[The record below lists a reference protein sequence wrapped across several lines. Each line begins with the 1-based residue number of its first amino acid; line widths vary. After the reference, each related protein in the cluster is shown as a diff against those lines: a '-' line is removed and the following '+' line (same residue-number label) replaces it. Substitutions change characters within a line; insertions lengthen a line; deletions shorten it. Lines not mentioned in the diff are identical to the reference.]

1 MAMNQMEE
9 IKAAADGLDVIGRLG
24 QLARG
29 GFDAICADDLERLKW
44 AGLYVQR
51 PPEAKRFMLRIR
63 VPGGRL
69 LPGQARA
76 VADLADELSGGRL
89 DLTTR
94 QDVQLHGVRIEDV
107 PAALTRMEQ
116 AGLSTVQSCGD
127 TPRNVVACP
136 LDGGV
141 ELAQRITQA
150 LVGRREFSN
159 LPRKFKVAVSTCSQ
173 DCAMAR
179 IHDVGLRAQGR
190 GRYRVFVGGGL
201 AVHPQAG
208 MDLCATVTAARA
220 PQLVAAI
227 AGLFRD
233 SGHRQRRDH
242 ARLKFLVADW
252 GADRLHAEI
261 EARLPGVLKPAGP
274 LGDAEVVGP
283 LDHLGVLPAGDGVSH
298 VGVAV
303 PAGMLTSCQ
312 LAALAAAGGREVR
325 LTPRQNVLIASVPE
339 RRLRGALRSVVRAG
353 LTSDADDWA
362 GCVQTCTGIEFCRR
376 AIVET
381 KAVAAAIADL
391 LNAAAPL
398 GPRVRVHLSG
408 CPNSCGHVHLAE
420 IGLSGCRLR
429 DGERGRPAFEL
440 WFGARLSAGGLQFAR
455 PSGRKVAVEDAPAH
469 VARLVQAYHES
480 ARDRETFS
488 GFAQR
493 QGWHGRAD
501 RQ

>member
-1 MAMNQMEE
+1 MAVNRMEE
-9 IKAAADGLDVIGRLG
+9 IKAAADGLDVLGRLG

-29 GFDAICADDLERLKW
+29 GFDAIGADDLERLKW

-94 QDVQLHGVRIEDV
+94 QDVQLHGIRIEDV
-107 PAALTRMEQ
+107 PCALARLEQ
-116 AGLSTVQSCGD
+116 AGLTSVHTCGD

-150 LVGRREFSN
+150 MVGRREFSN
-159 LPRKFKVAVSTCSQ
+159 LPRKFKVGVSTCAA
-173 DCAMAR
+173 DCVVAR
-179 IHDVGLRAQGR
+179 IHDVGLRAEGDE
-190 GRYRVFVGGGL
+190 RYRVFVGGGL
-201 AVHPQAG
+201 SVHPRGAV
-208 MDLCATVTAARA
+208 DLGVTVTAARA
-220 PQLVAAI
+220 ADLVAAV

-233 SGHRQRRDH
+233 AGYRERRDH

-252 GADRLHAEI
+252 GVDRLRSEI
-261 EARLPGVLKPAGP
+261 EARIPGVLEPAK
-274 LGDAEVVGP
+274 LLDDSESVGP
-283 LDHLGVLPAGDGVSH
+283 LDHLGVQPASEGLSH
-298 VGVAV
+298 LGVAV
-303 PAGMLTSCQ
+303 RAGLLTSRQ
-312 LAALAAAGGREVR
+312 LAALAAAGGAEVR
-325 LTPRQNVLIASVPE
+325 LTPRQNVLLTSV
-339 RRLRGALRSVVRAG
+339 RGGRLKSALQDVARAG
-353 LTSDADDWA
+353 LTADADDWA

-376 AIVET
+376 AVVET
-381 KAVAAAIADL
+381 KAVAAAIVDL

-408 CPNSCGHVHLAE
+408 CPNSCGQVQLAE
-420 IGLSGCRLR
+420 IGLVGCRVR
-429 DGERGRPAFEL
+429 EGDESRPGFEF
-440 WFGARLSAGGLQFAR
+440 WFGARIRADGLRFAQA
-455 PSGRKVAVEDAPAH
+455 SGRKVAVEDAPAE

-480 ARDRETFS
+480 ARDGETFS
-488 GFAQR
+488 AFAER
-493 QGWHGRAD
+493 QGWRGPVD
-501 RQ
+501 EQ